1 VAFNTAKDFWPN
13 IWWKTTSDKT
23 QSRAQITE
31 WEHFA
36 PDGEYSPSLSFD
48 SGMDVP
54 KSSTTII
61 PPMDVSVLLYPF
73 QQTFSKLTGAQPSAW
88 PNVCT
93 NTLPQFPIGIIELV
107 VLHPLGGHSFE
118 WSDIPGCVKHE
129 AEMRFHNASTE
140 AYVMLA
146 IDKGKE
152 EVAIVR
158 PDWFVGMVA
167 LLTEIG
173 EVEGYLRKIL
183 KIQIYDRQLG
193 KRAL

>member
-1 VAFNTAKDFWPN
+1 
-13 IWWKTTSDKT
+13 
-23 QSRAQITE
+23 
-31 WEHFA
+31 
-36 PDGEYSPSLSFD
+36 
-48 SGMDVP
+48 M
-54 KSSTTII
+54 
-61 PPMDVSVLLYPF
+61 
-73 QQTFSKLTGAQPSAW
+73 
-88 PNVCT
+88 
-93 NTLPQFPIGIIELV
+93 
-107 VLHPLGGHSFE
+107 LHQLGGHSFE

-158 PDWFVGMVA
+158 PHWFIGMVA
-167 LLTEIG
+167 HLTEIG
-173 EVEGYLRKIL
+173 EAEDSLRKIL